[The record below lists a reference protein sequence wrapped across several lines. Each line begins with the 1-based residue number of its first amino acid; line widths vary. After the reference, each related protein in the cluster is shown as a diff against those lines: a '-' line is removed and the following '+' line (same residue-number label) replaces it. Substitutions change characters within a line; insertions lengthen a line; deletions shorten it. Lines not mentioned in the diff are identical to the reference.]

1 MTTIFQCIDSTC
13 ISYLATD
20 RAASRS
26 WDNFSMSFPHDGINS
41 LLFSTPMR
49 RQLPEKSL
57 RLLRTAKWLPGFG
70 GCSPSSDKDLL
81 MPEPLR
87 LPQSQLPSP
96 RPPGQGVWKFV
107 RLLSR
112 LTFWRI
118 TLNKANLGDL
128 IAASRLTDR
137 NWIKIVKVFSPCD
150 LKNYRAPLL
159 YYVKLCAS
167 FQLLSG
173 NAQFRSKSS
182 IFYPVWPWNLMDDLE
197 KQ

>member
-1 MTTIFQCIDSTC
+1 MTASTACSSQHPCVAICQRNHCGCYEQQNDCQASVVVHLPAIKICWCQSHCVCPNPSCQVQDLQGRASEIFF
-13 ISYLATD
+13 
-20 RAASRS
+20 R
-26 WDNFSMSFPHDGINS
+26 H
-41 LLFSTPMR
+41 
-49 RQLPEKSL
+49 
-57 RLLRTAKWLPGFG
+57 
-70 GCSPSSDKDLL
+70 
-81 MPEPLR
+81 
-87 LPQSQLPSP
+87 
-96 RPPGQGVWKFV
+96 
-107 RLLSR
+107 LSR

-197 KQ
+197 KQCSRLPLISFLHR